1 MPGWGSAAPLSGG
14 RQGPA
19 YRRPGFVGR
28 KPGRLALIAV
38 LLGAGCAGSGIR
50 ENPDGTLSIE
60 CSGGY
65 HDWSRCHDRAAGA
78 CPDGRFEIVSRVSDE
93 GSSNVGSRDWSAAG
107 SEVTRM
113 LQIRCR

>member
-1 MPGWGSAAPLSGG
+1 MPAS
-14 RQGPA
+14 
-19 YRRPGFVGR
+19 RPGNPSPPGPVSGR
-28 KPGRLALIAV
+28 RGVRAGLLLAGSLV
-38 LLGAGCAGSGIR
+38 LLLGGGCAGSGIR

-93 GSSNVGSRDWSAAG
+93 GSSGVGSRDWSAAG